1 LTFFKG
7 EGESISGLVDFECM
21 NDKLVSNEKLDFK
34 VSKKNWDKTQLEK
47 VRLTPENNVCKAFKF
62 GITSNDYLHIA
73 NVCVNVEEA
82 SQNTNAAKHI

>member
-1 LTFFKG
+1 
-7 EGESISGLVDFECM
+7 M
-21 NDKLVSNEKLDFK
+21 NDKLVTNEKLDFK